1 MYKLVVCD
9 IDGTLVDSKGNISN
23 RTLKAVEKLADKG
36 IHFTLCTGR
45 NITKTMPIVKKLK
58 LKEPFVC
65 ADGVIIYDP
74 MAKKVVKGLSLDSA
88 EARELIYI
96 GSEYDTY
103 IEVSD
108 GYKYYKYIPSKEHIK
123 YDFFNEHTLKGKIKS
138 WLSGVRYVKSVEELC
153 KINDPLY
160 QVIIGADMET
170 ARKITTEIRRKGYEN
185 IDVRDFLWEE
195 YLFINYK
202 GIGKAKGVKV
212 ICDYFGITM
221 EEVMAFGDERN
232 DLDMLEH
239 VGMGIAMANAD
250 ESVKGVAKSVT
261 LSNNEDGVAVAI
273 EKLILGE

>member
-9 IDGTLVDSKGNISN
+9 IDGTLIDSKGNISE
-23 RTLKAVEKLADKG
+23 RTLRAVEKLADKG

-58 LKEPFVC
+58 LKVPFVC
-65 ADGVIIYDP
+65 IDGIIIYDP
-74 MAKKVVKGLSLDSA
+74 VAKKVVKGLNLDSA
-88 EARELIYI
+88 QARELIYI
-96 GSEYDTY
+96 GKEYNTY

-108 GYKYYKYIPSKEHIK
+108 GYKYYKYIPSKGHIK
-123 YDFFNEHTLKGKIKS
+123 YDFFNECTLKGKIKS
-138 WLSGVRYVKSVEELC
+138 WLSGIRYVKNIDELC
-153 KINDPLY
+153 KINGPIY
-160 QVIIGADMET
+160 QVIIGADIET
-170 ARKITTEIRRKGYEN
+170 AKKINNEIRGKGYEN

-212 ICDYFGITM
+212 ICDYFGVDM

-250 ESVKGVAKSVT
+250 ESVKAVAKSVT